1 MTAIAGLWRFDGK
14 PDVASDCGRMLAAQQ
29 IYGPHDGR
37 QWSDGPIAM
46 GRRLYHLL
54 PEDAFDRQPV
64 STADGRLTLV
74 ADLRL
79 DNREELA
86 PALGWSLAWAA
97 DASDAGILLGALEHW
112 GEGAL
117 DRVVGDFA
125 FALWDA
131 HAHTLTLARDFLGQ
145 RPLHYHRGNGFFAFS
160 SMAKG
165 LHSLSDVP
173 YAPDEAAM
181 AEFVALL
188 PHAKTGSYFKDIARV
203 EPGAVVTVTSA
214 RLTSRD
220 YWTPARPPRTAAKGA
235 DYVEGLRHH
244 LDQATKA
251 RLRGAGGTVA
261 SHLSAGFDSASVAA
275 TAARLMA
282 PEGGKVVAFTSVPR
296 QGWDGPSPFRRFGDE
311 GPLAAAT
318 AAMHPNIEHVL
329 IRAGRNSPVAALDRD
344 FYLYERPI
352 LNLCNAVWSRAI
364 LKSAQDR
371 GLAVML
377 TGQLGNMTLSYNGDE
392 LLSELLRQGRL
403 LALLG
408 ACAKV
413 LRHSERRWTGVLAQL
428 VGPYAPAWL
437 WQWVNRAYGR
447 ASTDAREYTA
457 INAARMASID
467 LPRLARE
474 RHLDLVYRP
483 RTNAFD
489 TRVWVMRRSDGANYG
504 KGALAGWGVDQ
515 RDPTADRRLVEYCLQ
530 VPTDEYLKDGVPR
543 ALGKAALADRLPDAV
558 INQRFKGYQSADWY
572 EGLTAA
578 RGDIAT
584 ELDRLAAI
592 PETAG
597 LLDIDRLQTL
607 VRDWPT
613 EGWDRQEVITN
624 YRLALLRGVSAGHFL
639 RRASGSNQ

>member
-1 MTAIAGLWRFDGK
+1 MSAIAGLWRYDGR
-14 PDVASDCGRMLAAQQ
+14 PDVAADCARMLAAQE

-37 QWSDGPIAM
+37 QWADGGVAM

-54 PEDAFDRQPV
+54 PEDGFDRQPLI
-64 STADGRLTLV
+64 TADGRLTLV

-79 DNREELA
+79 DNREELG
-86 PALGWSLAWAA
+86 PALGWSLARAA
-97 DASDAGILLGALEHW
+97 DASDADMLLAALERW

-125 FALWDA
+125 LALWDA

-145 RPLHYHRGNGFFAFS
+145 RPLHYHRGQGCFAFS

-165 LHSLSDVP
+165 LHALPDVP
-173 YAPDEAAM
+173 YAPDEAALT
-181 AEFVALL
+181 EFVALL
-188 PHAKTGSYFKDIARV
+188 PHARSGSYFKGIERV
-203 EPGAVVTVTSA
+203 EPGAVVTVSEG

-220 YWTPARPPRTAAKGA
+220 YWRPSRPPRRAAKGA

-244 LDQATKA
+244 LDQATRA
-251 RLRGAGGTVA
+251 RLRGAGGAVG

-282 PEGGKVVAFTSVPR
+282 PDGGKVVAFTAVPR
-296 QGWDGPSPFRRFGDE
+296 DGWDGPSPYRRFGDE

-318 AAMHPNIEHVL
+318 AAMHANIEHVR
-329 IRAGRNSPVAALDRD
+329 IRAGRNSPLAGLDRD
-344 FYLYERPI
+344 FYLYERPV

-377 TGQLGNMTLSYNGDE
+377 TGQMGNMTISYNGDE
-392 LLSELLRQGRL
+392 LLPELLRQGRL
-403 LALLG
+403 LALLV
-408 ACAKV
+408 ASAKL

-428 VGPYAPAWL
+428 AGPYAPAWL
-437 WQWVNRAYGR
+437 WQWLNRAYGR
-447 ASTDAREYTA
+447 MTTDVQEYTA
-457 INAARMASID
+457 INPQRMATLD
-467 LPRLARE
+467 VPRLARE
-474 RHLDLVYRP
+474 RDLDLVYRP
-483 RTNAFD
+483 RTNGFD
-489 TRVWVMRRSDGANYG
+489 TRLWVMRRADTANYG

-515 RDPTADRRLVEYCLQ
+515 RDPTADRRLVEYCLS
-530 VPTDEYLKDGVPR
+530 VPTDQYLKDGVPR
-543 ALGKAALADRLPDAV
+543 ALGKQALADRLPEAV

-578 RGDIAT
+578 RGDIAA

-597 LLDIDRLQTL
+597 LLNIERLQAM
-607 VRDWPT
+607 VRDWPND
-613 EGWDRQEVITN
+613 GWGTQEVIAN